1 MSSNRRFNLI
11 HNNHSI
17 RTIDALREYCAIEQ
31 LLIDY
36 REGKLRRWLK
46 ALRCFDDI
54 LNKINC
60 LSIENNLEIAQE
72 LVRILEIKQQI
83 FEDYQ
88 AKLER
93 VNNRRIFA
101 KDIQDFP
108 SIFSSINNFS
118 LLSNFFEKRGLP
130 VTIVTRLN
138 NSGTTALINE
148 MIESRKDLKIVCLP
162 CNYHEELEKLNIAP
176 CPICGKLAYEN
187 GKGKHLDNGI
197 EDLIYEVYKILEKT
211 EKIDHLIVEAVG
223 LADPLPIA
231 LTFLG
236 TELRDM
242 TYLDSI
248 ITMVNSTDFNLDDLF
263 NADET
268 ALAQITYGDVIIL
281 NNTDLVEEAEVDI
294 LEARIRDMKES
305 ARILRS
311 QKAQVP
317 LPLISSSLGWGN
329 IHDISNANQ
338 YLDSI
343 SLFSFESN
351 QAFSI
356 RKFQYILDN
365 QLSSNIFQGIGTL
378 WFKESPK
385 KHWFGLSGKRFTLAD
400 DEWNNEQPSNSLI
413 LIGQNLNSEELNSQL
428 LACLSSNERPRGR
441 GFGR

>member
-1 MSSNRRFNLI
+1 MSRNLRFNLI
-11 HNNHSI
+11 HENQNI
-17 RTIDALREYCAIEQ
+17 RTIDELREYCAIEQ

-36 REGKLRRWLK
+36 REGKLQRWLK

-72 LVRILEIKQQI
+72 LVRILEIKRQI

-118 LLSNFFEKRGLP
+118 LLSNFFKKRGLP
-130 VTIVTRLN
+130 VTIVTGLN
-138 NSGTTALINE
+138 NSGTQDLINE
-148 MIESRKDLKIVCLP
+148 MIEIRKDLKIVCLP
-162 CNYHEELEKLNIAP
+162 CNYHEELEKLNIAS
-176 CPICGKLAYEN
+176 CSICGKLAYEN
-187 GKGKHLDNGI
+187 GKGCKFDYCEWILM
-197 EDLIYEVYKILEKT
+197 EVYEILEKP
-211 EKIDHLIVEAVG
+211 EKIDYLIVEAVG
-223 LADPLPIA
+223 LVDLLPIA

-248 ITMVNSTDFNLDDLF
+248 ITIVNATDFSLDLF
-263 NADET
+263 NTES
-268 ALAQITYGDVIIL
+268 AQSQIAYGDVIII
-281 NNTDLVEEAEVDI
+281 NNTDLLNEADVDL

-317 LPLISSSLGWGN
+317 LPLISSSLGWSN

-356 RKFQYILDN
+356 KKFQHLLDN
-365 QLSSNIFQGIGTL
+365 QLSGNVFQGIGIL
-378 WFKESPK
+378 WFDESPK
-385 KHWFGLSGKRFTLAD
+385 KHWFRLSGKRFSVED
-400 DEWNNEQPSNSLI
+400 GEWNDEQQNNSLI
-413 LIGQNLNSEELNSQL
+413 FIGQNLNSEELNSQL
-428 LACLSSNERPRGR
+428 LACLSS
-441 GFGR
+441 

>member
-1 MSSNRRFNLI
+1 MSRKLKFYLR
-11 HNNHSI
+11 HNNQSI
-17 RTIDALREYCAIEQ
+17 RTIDGLREYCSIEQ

-36 REGKLRRWLK
+36 REGKLRRWLI

-54 LNKINC
+54 IVEIDC
-60 LSIENNLEIAQE
+60 VSVENDLEIAQE
-72 LVRILEIKQQI
+72 LVRILEIKQQA

-93 VNNRRIFA
+93 VNNRHIPA
-101 KDIQDFP
+101 KDIQDF
-108 SIFSSINNFS
+108 SSISNFS
-118 LLSNFFEKRGLP
+118 LFSNFFERQVLH
-130 VTIVTRLN
+130 VTIIVGLH
-138 NSGTTALINE
+138 NSGTKSLINE

-162 CNYHEELEKLNIAP
+162 CNHEELEKLNISP

-197 EDLIYEVYKILEKT
+197 EILEDLIDEVYKILEKT

-242 TYLDSI
+242 THLDSI
-248 ITMVNSTDFNLDDLF
+248 ITMINSADFNLDLDLF
-263 NADET
+263 NTES
-268 ALAQITYGDVIIL
+268 AQVQIFYGDVIIL
-281 NNTDLVEEAEVDI
+281 NNTDLLNEAKVDL

-317 LPLISSSLGWGN
+317 LPLISSLGWRN
-329 IHDISNANQ
+329 IHNISHANQ

-356 RKFQYILDN
+356 RKFQYFLDN
-365 QLSSNIFQGIGTL
+365 RLESNVFQGVGIL

-385 KHWFGLSGKRFTLAD
+385 KHQFRLSGKRFSLYN
-400 DEWNNEQPSNSLI
+400 DEWNEEQQNNSLI
-413 LIGQNLNSEELNSQL
+413 FIGQNLNSEELNSQL